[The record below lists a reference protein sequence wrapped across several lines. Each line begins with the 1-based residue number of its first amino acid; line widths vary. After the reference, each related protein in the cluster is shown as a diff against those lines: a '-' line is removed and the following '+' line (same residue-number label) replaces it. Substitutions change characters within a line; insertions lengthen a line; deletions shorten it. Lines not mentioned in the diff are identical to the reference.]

1 MGRAYN
7 ISTMKSIDG
16 MQRLFA
22 VSAYTR
28 AREGD
33 FTSKRRVATS
43 PGEVSSRVIQADAAL
58 RGILSS
64 LRAMREICAERAS
77 RDMTGEEM
85 AARNGELE
93 THKENISRLS
103 EAIAGVEFLSFA
115 RSGADAET
123 ELRDID
129 DAIGRVS
136 RYCESEPESGERRL
150 SDWMRDLLGA

>member
-1 MGRAYN
+1 M
-7 ISTMKSIDG
+7 
-16 MQRLFA
+16 FA

-33 FTSKRRVATS
+33 FTGRRRVATS

-64 LRAMREICAERAS
+64 LRAMREICAEHVS
-77 RDMTGEEM
+77 RDIAGEKIATMNE
-85 AARNGELE
+85 ELE

-123 ELRDID
+123 ELRGID

-136 RYCESEPESGERRL
+136 RYCESDPESGECRL
-150 SDWMRDLLGA
+150 SDWMRDLLGC